1 MFPQPDSPPLASL
14 MLPPTGEGRRLAR
27 GYASAVGAM
36 AGALMI
42 RPESPPDLD
51 FQHALYASTRMAE
64 MALIDW
70 PAADKQ
76 AFLLQQSS
84 AQLLHY
90 RQHYPDAAFLVCEQA
105 GKSIGRVYL
114 SPVADEL
121 RLMDIAL
128 LPEHRG
134 RGLGRI
140 LMAAVIEVA
149 RKDDMPVGLHVEP
162 NNPAAAWYRRLGFEQ
177 VAEVGVY
184 RFMRLSSAELSHAQ
198 EKLIS

>member
-1 MFPQPDSPPLASL
+1 
-14 MLPPTGEGRRLAR
+14 
-27 GYASAVGAM
+27 
-36 AGALMI
+36 MI

-51 FQHALYASTRMAE
+51 FQHRLYASTRVAE

-70 PAADKQ
+70 SAADKQ

-84 AQLLHY
+84 AQLFHY

-105 GKSIGRVYL
+105 GKPIGRVYL
-114 SPVADEL
+114 KSAADEL

-134 RGLGRI
+134 QGLGRI
-140 LMAAVIEVA
+140 LMAAVIETA
-149 RKDDMPVGLHVEP
+149 RHDDLPVGLHVEP
-162 NNPAAAWYRRLGFEQ
+162 NNPARSWYLRLGFEP

-184 RFMRLSSAELSHAQ
+184 RFMRLPSDQLSAAQ